1 MPLLRNAIA
10 IYIIGFI
17 AIFGLR
23 VLLTNS
29 NNTSAIPAPVE
40 ILGAY
45 GDFSYG
51 KRNIASQKRASAA
64 TPTAVDQKYEQVANI
79 GTVTEEFDQ
88 DETTARRLIKE
99 SSALVQ
105 FEQRSG
111 LEGYRRLQLAVGV
124 APARFDNL
132 SDQLQKIGI
141 LAQLQIDK
149 TDKTNEYLDLQA
161 SKVSLEKS
169 RDALL
174 DLKSRHG
181 GIDELINLETRILE
195 LEQQIQSL
203 GVNLGDFDAENEFS
217 TVKLVLTE
225 KKKRNAITKGIGA
238 RLLEA
243 VIWTLQ
249 YYTLL
254 WAGLAAAILSIWGF
268 LKLLGMVVG
277 AARLLDRNLNGK

>member
-40 ILGAY
+40 ILGTY

-238 RLLEA
+238 RLFEA

>member
-1 MPLLRNAIA
+1 M
-10 IYIIGFI
+10 
-17 AIFGLR
+17 
-23 VLLTNS
+23 
-29 NNTSAIPAPVE
+29 
-40 ILGAY
+40 
-45 GDFSYG
+45 
-51 KRNIASQKRASAA
+51 
-64 TPTAVDQKYEQVANI
+64 
-79 GTVTEEFDQ
+79 
-88 DETTARRLIKE
+88 
-99 SSALVQ
+99 
-105 FEQRSG
+105 
-111 LEGYRRLQLAVGV
+111 
-124 APARFDNL
+124 
-132 SDQLQKIGI
+132 
-141 LAQLQIDK
+141 
-149 TDKTNEYLDLQA
+149 
-161 SKVSLEKS
+161 
-169 RDALL
+169 
-174 DLKSRHG
+174 
-181 GIDELINLETRILE
+181 INLETRILE